1 VRPAARLSDV
11 ARVLDEML
19 PRVIAFSG
27 HENGGYLLFEPD
39 APSGAAR
46 GAPSAA
52 PSGRRT
58 PHADEFIEL
67 LCPARA
73 PELQCLFLN
82 ACKTERICSS
92 NPNPSPSPNPHPNPN
107 PHPHPHPSPHPH
119 PNPNPNPGPNPKQ
132 ERIAREIH
140 AALNLTIVC
149 WRGKALDAAAR
160 AFSCGFYAA
169 LAKDEPPAVAF
180 DAGRAQ
186 MSLSGFCEGDPD
198 DYLHP
203 AGHEHLRAPRRR
215 DCPGCNPPVHG
226 EVVLVGGGR

>member
-1 VRPAARLSDV
+1 MREIVELLGAIKKHKREVRPAARLSDV

-27 HENGGYLLFEPD
+27 HETGGYLLFEPD
-39 APSGAAR
+39 APSS
-46 GAPSAA
+46 APRAA
-52 PSGRRT
+52 PISRRT
-58 PHADEFIEL
+58 PHADEFIHL

-82 ACKTERICSS
+82 ACKTERI
-92 NPNPSPSPNPHPNPN
+92 
-107 PHPHPHPSPHPH
+107 
-119 PNPNPNPGPNPKQ
+119 
-132 ERIAREIH
+132 AREIH
-140 AALNLTIVC
+140 ASLNLTIVC

-160 AFSCGFYAA
+160 AFSVGFYAS

-203 AGHEHLRAPRRR
+203 VGHEHLRAPRRR
-215 DCPGCNPPVHG
+215 ECAGCNPPVHG